1 MGREG
6 GIGPFSSFHLS
17 LYRPTEFTGGGT
29 ASGKKKPRE
38 RRGEGETCGMRVQ
51 KTLLFLL
58 LPCAQPKKAD
68 GGREKKT
75 PSKPPRGRRRRTG
88 GPLCVSACTVVV
100 VAS

>member
-29 ASGKKKPRE
+29 ASGKKKRRE

-58 LPCAQPKKAD
+58 LQCAQPKKAD
-68 GGREKKT
+68 GEREKNPKQT
-75 PSKPPRGRRRRTG
+75 P
-88 GPLCVSACTVVV
+88 
-100 VAS
+100 